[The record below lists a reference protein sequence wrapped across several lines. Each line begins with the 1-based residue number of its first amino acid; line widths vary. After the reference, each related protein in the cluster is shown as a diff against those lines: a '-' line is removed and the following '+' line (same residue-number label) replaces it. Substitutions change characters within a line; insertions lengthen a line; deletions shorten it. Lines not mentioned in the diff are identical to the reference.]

1 VFDEHNAAWKNP
13 KHRQQ
18 WINTMETYAFPVIGE
33 LRVDEIGSN
42 GILEVLQPI
51 WLTKPE
57 TARRVRQRMRAVF
70 DWCLAKHFRET
81 MNPVDAVR
89 KALPR
94 QTDRPKHHAALA
106 FLDLPAFL
114 TVLETSLSHIIVKT
128 ALAFLIHTA
137 ARTGEVIGASWSEID
152 NENMIWKVPAERM
165 KSGVEHRVPLTEAS
179 LALLEQA
186 KLFQGR
192 GRTDFIFPGRG
203 WRKPLSNMAMAM
215 AVRRVDFGPVTVHG
229 FRSSFRD
236 WSAERTSVSRDV
248 CEAALAHTV
257 RDKVEAAYRRTDL
270 FEKRR
275 VLMAQWSSFLT
286 NDIGEKVIPL
296 QLS

>member
-1 VFDEHNAAWKNP
+1 
-13 KHRQQ
+13 
-18 WINTMETYAFPVIGE
+18 METYAFPVIGDQ
-33 LRVDEIGSN
+33 RVNEIGSSDV
-42 GILEVLQPI
+42 LDVLQPI
-51 WLTKPE
+51 WLTRPE

-106 FLDLPAFL
+106 YVELPAFL
-114 TVLETSLSHIIVKT
+114 AALEASPSHIIVKT

-137 ARTGEVIGASWSEID
+137 SRTGEVIGASWSEVD
-152 NENMIWKVPAERM
+152 EEKMIWTVPAERM

-179 LALLEQA
+179 LALLERA
-186 KLFQGR
+186 KSFR

-215 AVRRVDFGPVTVHG
+215 AARRVDFGSITVHG

-236 WSAERTSVSRDV
+236 WSAERTSAPRDV
-248 CEAALAHTV
+248 CEAALAHAI

-275 VLMAQWSSFLT
+275 ELMAQWSLFLT
-286 NDIGEKVIPL
+286 SSSSEKVATL
-296 QLS
+296 EVL